1 VKKVLQINLDEGKV
15 EELYR
20 EELKRYLDK
29 LETET
34 TFWDMKDLVRHTRMS
49 KSTILDKFFYNED
62 FPKYRP
68 GRDWIFPAEDTKEFL
83 LNWLRQQPRT

>member
-1 VKKVLQINLDEGKV
+1 MLQINIDEVKV

-29 LETET
+29 LEMDT

-49 KSTILDKFFYNED
+49 KSTILYKFFYHKD

-68 GRDWIFPAEDTKEFL
+68 GRDWIFPADDTKEFL
-83 LNWLRQQPRT
+83 LKWLREQPRS